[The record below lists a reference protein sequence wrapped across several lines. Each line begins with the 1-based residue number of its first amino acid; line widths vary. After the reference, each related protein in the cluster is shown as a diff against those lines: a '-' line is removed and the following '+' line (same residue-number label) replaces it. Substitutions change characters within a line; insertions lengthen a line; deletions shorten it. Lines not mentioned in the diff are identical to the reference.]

1 MTVFHHMECRNGEKR
16 KRCCAGRLVL
26 DLHGIKS
33 NCFTLFRPHL
43 SHSHVNGSPPPRQ
56 PTSNRDCFLPHGVDA
71 QCKMHAIW
79 WTFDAG
85 ISWDQIQSL
94 SPQVATFP
102 QSTGTWFPLLACCH
116 NTYIELIPWHRTSDC
131 QHATSCCHPF
141 GEELVFKC
149 LKMWF
154 KN

>member
-1 MTVFHHMECRNGEKR
+1 MAKKEK
-16 KRCCAGRLVL
+16 GNVL
-26 DLHGIKS
+26 DVWYYIFMGSSPIAL
-33 NCFTLFRPHL
+33 L
-43 SHSHVNGSPPPRQ
+43 SSGHICPIAMLMGSPPPRQ
-56 PTSNRDCFLPHGVDA
+56 PASNRDCFLPHGVDT

-85 ISWDQIQSL
+85 VSWDQIQSL

-141 GEELVFKC
+141 GEDLVFKC
-149 LKMWF
+149 LKYF
-154 KN
+154 